1 MSRTLATALILC
13 ASMAGASEQ
22 VGCAPVQVD
31 ETRRLALMEAVREAP
46 NAEEAQRLTNGLWE
60 IWADAPDDHAQ
71 ELLDE
76 GIDRRA
82 VFDLDKALAAFDA
95 LIAYCPEY
103 AEGYNQRAFVLFI
116 RQDYAPALIDLDRA
130 LERSP
135 EHLGALTGRA
145 MALMALGRNAEAID
159 DLEAA
164 LALNPWLKERSLL
177 PVLRQ
182 RLGEQEI

>member
-1 MSRTLATALILC
+1 MA
-13 ASMAGASEQ
+13 ASAAAECVPSGANE
-22 VGCAPVQVD
+22 P
-31 ETRRLALMEAVREAP
+31 RRQALMEAVRQAP
-46 NAEEAQRLTNGLWE
+46 NAVEAQRLANGLWE
-60 IWADAPDDHAQ
+60 IWADAPDDHSQ

-82 VFDLDKALAAFDA
+82 AFDLDAAFAAFDA
-95 LIAYCPEY
+95 LVAYCPAY
-103 AEGYNQRAFVLFI
+103 AEGYNQRAFVQFI
-116 RQDYAPALIDLDRA
+116 RQEYAPALEDLNRA

-145 MALMALGRNAEAID
+145 MALMALGRDVEAIA

-164 LALNPWLKERSLL
+164 LALNPWLKERDLL

-182 RLGEQEI
+182 RIGEKDI